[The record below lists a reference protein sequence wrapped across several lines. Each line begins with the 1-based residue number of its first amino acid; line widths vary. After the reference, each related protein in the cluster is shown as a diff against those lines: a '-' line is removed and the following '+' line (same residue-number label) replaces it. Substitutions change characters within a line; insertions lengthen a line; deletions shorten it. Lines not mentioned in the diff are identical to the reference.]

1 MIHKLSLC
9 ASSLLGA
16 IGAMT
21 AHATTPRARADA
33 VQIPASIRAE
43 SADLARL
50 APDADPEVLSLAI
63 AAMKCAQSDGVGVG
77 AARLAVIDYSR
88 PSLQPR
94 LWVFDL
100 AADKL
105 VFEEVVAH
113 GRGSGD
119 DVPTQFSNR
128 EGSHESSIGLFVT
141 ADTYSGH
148 NGYSL
153 RMRGLEPG
161 VNDQAM
167 PRAIVMHGADYVDV
181 GRGQSMG
188 RLGRSWGCP
197 AVRKAVAKP
206 MIDLLKDGQ
215 FLFSYYPDTDW
226 LQRSALLHCPAL
238 QASAA
243 IEAKAAPL
251 R

>member
-1 MIHKLSLC
+1 MIHTPTLWTALLV
-9 ASSLLGA
+9 ALGA
-16 IGAMT
+16 LPS
-21 AHATTPRARADA
+21 HASTLRPRSAN
-33 VQIPASIRAE
+33 VPVPASIQAE

-50 APDADPEVLSLAI
+50 APDADPEVLSLAL
-63 AAMKCAQSDGVGVG
+63 AAMKCAQADGVG
-77 AARLAVIDYSR
+77 ASAQRLAVIDYSR

-100 AADKL
+100 ASRTLA
-105 VFEEVVAH
+105 FEELVAH

-128 EGSHESSIGLFVT
+128 DGSHESSLGLFVT
-141 ADTYSGH
+141 ADTYSGR

-161 VNDQAM
+161 VNDQAL

-181 GRGQSMG
+181 GRGKTMG

-238 QASAA
+238 QTAA
-243 IEAKAAPL
+243 DDAAKATSL

>member
-1 MIHKLSLC
+1 ML
-9 ASSLLGA
+9 AA
-16 IGAMT
+16 FGAMPAYAST
-21 AHATTPRARADA
+21 LRPHSANVP
-33 VQIPASIRAE
+33 VPASIRAE
-43 SADLARL
+43 TADLARL
-50 APDADPEVLSLAI
+50 APDADPEVLSLAL
-63 AAMKCAQSDGVGVG
+63 AAMKCAQADGVGVT
-77 AARLAVIDYSR
+77 AERLAVIDYTR

-100 AADKL
+100 ALDKL

-128 EGSHESSIGLFVT
+128 DGSHESSLGLFVT
-141 ADTYSGH
+141 ADTYDGH

-181 GRGQSMG
+181 GRGKSMG

-206 MIDLLKDGQ
+206 IIDVLKDGQ

-238 QASAA
+238 QASAQV
-243 IEAKAAPL
+243 EARSAPL